1 MGALDSSK
9 VPAGVIAKV
18 LAEPKRHKEM
28 EEKLSSGVKDW
39 SRGVWRGVSVRVDH
53 WGRGRKAGAWGGGK
67 GAGFSLLRSEGCRT
81 SSEKC
86 YQTGSG
92 SKGYPGKKSE
102 VGRLWRWE
110 RPSKQCG
117 KERKNV
123 RSSEIRVAESK
134 TIWMPG
140 QRHFQHLQQGG
151 FTSGD
156 LHCKPWQGRTQLPSQ
171 LVRGAKKKLEWVLP
185 RFKGL
190 FSTVMKKGGQ
200 IHHYLGLG
208 L

>member
-1 MGALDSSK
+1 MLWIAVKFLQVLLQKFWQSLNDTKRWRKNCLLVWKIGAE
-9 VPAGVIAKV
+9 VF
-18 LAEPKRHKEM
+18 
-28 EEKLSSGVKDW
+28 EE
-39 SRGVWRGVSVRVDH
+39 VWVSRVDH